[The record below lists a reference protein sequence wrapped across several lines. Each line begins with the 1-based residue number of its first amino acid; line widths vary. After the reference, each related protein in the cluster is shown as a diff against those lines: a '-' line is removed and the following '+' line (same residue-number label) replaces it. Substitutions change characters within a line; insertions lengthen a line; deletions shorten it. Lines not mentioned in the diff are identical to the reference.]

1 MLSFRP
7 RTSLF
12 LNTDCIAGDI
22 CLDLS
27 PWHKQLGRKITNSSM
42 GGGGSSGEFLFLYI
56 AHSHVFPGGDCN
68 CEHCEESC
76 ALLDVEAVM
85 LAMAEQGW

>member
-1 MLSFRP
+1 
-7 RTSLF
+7 
-12 LNTDCIAGDI
+12 
-22 CLDLS
+22 
-27 PWHKQLGRKITNSSM
+27 M

-76 ALLDVEAVM
+76 ALLDVEADM